1 MPELRI
7 FNQSISPIII
17 VDTGILIEYFSG
29 SEKGLK
35 IKEMIFSNPFIVSV
49 LITPLTL
56 IEIYYILRRKNSKD
70 KTASIIKQTKELT
83 KLIPIDDQIEL
94 IGEIKSVTP
103 FSLVDCSSI
112 AVAENRE
119 VNVVFKH
126 EKEIDKL
133 LENRSSLPF
142 TSRIVFIDDF
152 SYYDSWVYSKFHLL
166 ITF

>member
-7 FNQSISPIII
+7 FNQSICPIII

-70 KTASIIKQTKELT
+70 KTASII
-83 KLIPIDDQIEL
+83 
-94 IGEIKSVTP
+94 
-103 FSLVDCSSI
+103 
-112 AVAENRE
+112 
-119 VNVVFKH
+119 
-126 EKEIDKL
+126 
-133 LENRSSLPF
+133 
-142 TSRIVFIDDF
+142 
-152 SYYDSWVYSKFHLL
+152 
-166 ITF
+166 

>member
-56 IEIYYILRRKNSKD
+56 IEFYYILRRKNSKD
-70 KTASIIKQTKELT
+70 KTAS
-83 KLIPIDDQIEL
+83 LI
-94 IGEIKSVTP
+94 
-103 FSLVDCSSI
+103 
-112 AVAENRE
+112 
-119 VNVVFKH
+119 
-126 EKEIDKL
+126 
-133 LENRSSLPF
+133 
-142 TSRIVFIDDF
+142 
-152 SYYDSWVYSKFHLL
+152 
-166 ITF
+166 